1 MTAAQARV
9 REALTRLCYD
19 GWPATVREVAGLS
32 ELAPSTAH
40 HHLEALERIGYAKRH
55 PRNEKGGWR
64 P

>member
-19 GWPATVREVAGLS
+19 GWPATVREVGGLIGLS
-32 ELAPSTAH
+32 TSTAH
-40 HHLEALERIGYAKRH
+40 EHLVELERQGYAKRH
-55 PRNEKGGWR
+55 PRNERGGWR